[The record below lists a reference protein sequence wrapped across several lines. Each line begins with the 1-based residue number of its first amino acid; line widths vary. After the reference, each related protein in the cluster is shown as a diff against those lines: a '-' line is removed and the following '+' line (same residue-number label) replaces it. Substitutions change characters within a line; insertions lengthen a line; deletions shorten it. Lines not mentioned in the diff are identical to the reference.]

1 MDVQEWMAEV
11 SKKFNNADR
20 LEREIEK
27 NTSLIPAAIEGLNSP
42 EASVRFKAAKILSLL
57 SQKKPA
63 ALYPYFEH
71 LERLLRSPNKILKWN
86 ALDIL
91 AQLST
96 VDSDHKFS
104 TIMTRYYD
112 CLKEGNL
119 ITAAHVV
126 ENSAVIVKAV
136 QDRESEITTLLASVE
151 RLTLPTEECR
161 NILQGKVIETFDR
174 YFILSANKETMLN
187 FAQKQLT
194 NARPATQ
201 KKAANFV
208 KKYSPP
214 KSTK

>member
-1 MDVQEWMAEV
+1 MDIQKFMAEV
-11 SKKFNNADR
+11 SMKINTADQ

-42 EASVRFKAAKILSLL
+42 EGRIKFKFAKILNLL
-57 SQKKPA
+57 SRKKPA
-63 ALYPYFEH
+63 ALYPYFKHFEEL
-71 LERLLRSPNKILKWN
+71 LESPNKILKWN

-91 AQLST
+91 AQLSA
-96 VDSDHKFS
+96 VDSDHKFRR
-104 TIMTRYYD
+104 IMTSYYD
-112 CLKEGNL
+112 CLKEGDL

-136 QDRESEITTLLASVE
+136 PDRESEITTSLADVE

-161 NILQGKVIETFDR
+161 NILRGKVIHTFEQ
-174 YFILSANKETMLN
+174 YFAQSANKRTMLN

-194 NARPATQ
+194 NSRPATQ

-208 KKYSPP
+208 KQYSL
-214 KSTK
+214 